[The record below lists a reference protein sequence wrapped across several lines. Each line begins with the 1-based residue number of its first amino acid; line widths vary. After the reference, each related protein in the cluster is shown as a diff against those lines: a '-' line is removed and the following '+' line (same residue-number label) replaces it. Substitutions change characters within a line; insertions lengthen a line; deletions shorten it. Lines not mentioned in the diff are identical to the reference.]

1 MFEDIDEVTIN
12 NANKAIKDV
21 YAKFQN
27 KAIQSIISKM
37 WWMINVFRIISWMR
51 NS

>member
-27 KAIQSIISKM
+27 KQF
-37 WWMINVFRIISWMR
+37 NL
-51 NS
+51 